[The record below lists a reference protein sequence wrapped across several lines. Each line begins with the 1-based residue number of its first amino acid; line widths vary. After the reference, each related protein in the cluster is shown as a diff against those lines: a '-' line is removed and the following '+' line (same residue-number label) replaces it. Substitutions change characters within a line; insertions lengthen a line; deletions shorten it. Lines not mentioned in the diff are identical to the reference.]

1 MAKVSNREDA
11 LLNAYLSRYKNAQ
24 ASTVNEG
31 QNKTQTARAKGAAL
45 LNATDKT
52 LPVLKDT
59 YSDTLQNIVQGASL
73 ENSLNNDVL
82 NRQMKLAQ
90 AKFEQ
95 ANDLYEQ
102 QKKAQQYAEKQAEK
116 EAAAAAKAAA
126 KAARSGRSSGKS
138 KSKSGSS
145 ADSAESSEDAGA
157 AMDALFGSGSA
168 GTGGT
173 TGSTNTA
180 ASSNKKDDEKT
191 DKKTERKEKREAW
204 QKSQRDH
211 HDEVLKAQEQQ
222 REKTVETVKN
232 AGKSVVKAV
241 VGGLTAPARGGNED
255 DKKSQYQKR
264 QLVDSGRVFT
274 KDGQVNQRYAELEE
288 DDTTRKTAGKSSQRG
303 IGSRIADLA
312 KGTAK
317 QAMGAALSFLEA
329 PAGGGSQANKA
340 AQYEMRRLTE
350 TGQALNADGSV
361 SDAYQKALDQFEN
374 TKNDQDVLDEKFVPA
389 LGLVKEGNAQVQR
402 GGEGLNGAGKA
413 AYNIA
418 AMGANM
424 APGMALGLVNP
435 ALGAGYMGLTSAGQK
450 LAEETEKGMGSRDA
464 LLRGAASGLI
474 STGTNAVPIGEFANI
489 TKNGSPI
496 LQGALKEGIE
506 NAGQEAADYLLNTA
520 ADYALKD
527 PDANFSLQ
535 DMASQ
540 VGMGAATGAAFGA
553 LGGVLNRAGNRAGLL
568 DNGQQEEA
576 FLRKDALPEETFAPD
591 ATNMEQS
598 TAPQNVP
605 DAIAQP
611 EANGTTGLA
620 AQIQQMNTPDAAN
633 RSALNTLDELRSQVD
648 LNGAK
653 EKEAEQLRR
662 AVLQRQQ
669 EIGNEAKLALQNSDS
684 LPIDAATDTGYNDIN
699 NIGGVTNE
707 AVQGR
712 SQYDG
717 AGSEGIL
724 QGSSDGTPQSGQR
737 LAVGTE
743 SGEYLPAD
751 RVLVAEHLNQRP
763 SVYDDSTRAIAE
775 QAGAGAF
782 DFRNSDDAS
791 ETFAQAL
798 ATAKAN
804 NVNGAAVDGHTAE
817 EIANIVNNGGKTFLT
832 PDGTAGGAVEADGNL
847 TCVFKD
853 AANNSTP
860 GAGSSIA
867 LAAVNGGATKGDCYG
882 QALVNMYSKAGLE
895 PVARIPYAY
904 GYNDAMDAQVRKQ
917 IADRIISKEPDVYA
931 LKLRDGYDFE
941 KAAAEFNTAH
951 RYTQAELDAL
961 PVYDDYD
968 EMLAY
973 RDSLLKAPSAS
984 AGGADALP
992 MPARADASEAVPGMD
1007 IVENAQS
1014 VAGMNGSESVHPN
1027 TVGSKEREMPYQ
1039 EYTGR
1044 GHSVTDIDRDTLTPE
1059 NQNILGTNVPYTV
1072 QRVSHAEQQANAQQI
1087 RSNEGLNATIDRI
1100 VKDSTSGNFNDETET
1115 LAGNTLRELN
1125 EKLNTLEPN
1134 TADYART
1141 ATQARIVRSKMR
1153 EGLTKT
1159 ARTLESAKQFTTP
1172 EKAVMN
1178 VEGILNDA
1186 RDAAQKKNPGAF
1198 KKAQTAIENAVEDGR
1213 NEANA
1218 QLGEIVTN
1226 ELSKIVETGK
1236 QAAGQAASAAKE
1248 VPVLDNPED
1257 VWARAVARNTG
1268 NYAQDNLKKADP
1280 DDLFAKEIVNQL
1292 FETAKESPVA
1302 QGARVKN
1309 GYTAQAKLN
1318 LAFDAQDDYAAVWN
1332 KARAIAQKNYK
1343 NNPDMTSRL
1352 QAFFDNVKDEG
1363 SLYSNKTVLS
1373 AFTENLKENDDT
1385 FRQLADR
1392 AAFGNKSEISK
1403 AANRLADAV
1412 EVPDAYRSSFLKTAE
1427 SVLANSKQLT
1437 GAQAHADGRAFRAAL
1452 NRAGF
1457 TVGDIADASAFG
1469 NDISPVMA
1477 AHEIMETL
1485 NPPTEYRQTVFDN
1498 VYNYIKNNDGYQKQT
1513 EKADNRV
1520 LRRLV
1525 NNVDGGYTSIANK
1538 AAFGSDAG
1546 MQATVSDFLDAINAP
1561 TSLRGEMG
1569 ERLQKAITG
1578 NTQYQ
1583 KAAAGADSRVFNEA
1597 VRHVQ
1602 EELEFTFQ
1610 KLSGESDAS
1619 KAKVLDGLKDTIT
1632 DYLGVDDTQA
1642 AEVVQNIEKMYNSA
1656 LSDGAMKRLAQIFPD
1671 TGKAANAPRDQ
1682 FLELLRSG
1690 AYNDEYMGE
1699 AVKDLAATK
1708 FGIQQLSDE
1717 QVANIKQ
1724 LAEQMETL
1732 PKDSKARVDIENEIA
1747 TIAAGNVRGSFW
1759 DKWNAM
1765 RYTGMLFNAVTN
1777 IKNAVNN
1784 VGQGTLALL
1793 KDGVNGA
1800 VQRVAKAMGNETADV
1815 TVGYLNPA
1823 SKADRSL
1830 IGRAF
1835 ADTENSRWRQLT
1847 GASENFEM
1855 AKAAKNAGQTFD
1867 SRVMRTIDQMSSAM
1881 LEDADVYGT
1890 SGLLSFAKPLSEKN
1904 PLRKAAEFAQDA
1916 TKSMGENGFIG
1927 VAGLKN
1933 NYSRY
1938 LASYLKA
1945 HGATDAIFDATDEAS
1960 KVMLEQARDYAVQ
1973 QALVNTYHEANVL
1986 TDFIGSAKKSANKV
2000 PLLGAWVE
2008 GQLPFVKT
2016 PTNVGIQAWRYSP
2029 GGLLQGLAQ
2038 MGYDAASGKDIN
2050 KAMDTFSAG
2059 LTGSA
2064 LAGLGAYLWSTGH
2077 LVPEMTD
2084 EEKAEADL
2092 TGAQENSLQ
2101 FTDENGKLHSYTIN
2115 WLSNWAGPMMVG
2127 ANLAKMWDTR
2137 NDNNTGVVD
2146 KVLNA
2151 CTSVLDPVIDN
2162 SYLSSLNNTIDQL
2175 GNAQTGGEKAATLLT
2190 SGFGNYFTQA
2200 IPTLSGQ
2207 LARTIDPTR
2216 RSTYTGLTGAAK
2228 NFAYFG
2234 QKSENKIPVLSKS
2247 NEPYIDVWGNEEKNF
2262 TPASGESASDYAARA
2277 AYNFLSPSYYSE
2289 SDDDAVSQ
2297 YVEGLYKSTGDK
2309 NVLPK
2314 NSSARGYTVSV
2325 QNPDGDSAEQ
2335 RLTPQEKTAYDK
2347 TYGQT
2352 AYDIVDSLR
2361 QNDMFLQ
2368 LPEDQQSALV
2378 QDAYSVAKTAGGVAA
2393 VGDGVSGTES
2403 KEYEAYKD
2411 GGVDGLVGFMLMKNA
2426 TDLVRDEKRET
2437 SGNDSAQLNDV
2448 ETWNTLYSQFG
2459 DDAVDNFV
2467 NSTKEDSTVR
2477 NISDLAGDKAVTAYM
2492 QAYSAV
2498 AKTLDE
2504 DQTPDKFTVGY
2515 GMQKYGLS
2523 GDDFARAYLAAYYK
2537 KDKNGKYPEKGGS
2550 YADKAGA
2557 EIYQSYGA
2565 DALQDWVNYRATIP
2579 DTNGNGKVDKDEA
2592 MARLNEM
2599 DLTNELRRA
2608 YLTKTNK
2615 QWKNPY

>member
-59 YSDTLQNIVQGASL
+59 YSDTLQSIVQGASL

-126 KAARSGRSSGKS
+126 KAARSGRSSGES

-145 ADSAESSEDAGA
+145 TDSAESSEDAGA
-157 AMDALFGSGSA
+157 AMDALFGSGTA

-173 TGSTNTA
+173 AGSTNTA

-204 QKSQRDH
+204 QKSQREH

-241 VGGLTAPARGGNED
+241 VGGLTAPARGGNQA
-255 DKKSQYQKR
+255 DKESQYQKR
-264 QLVDSGRVFT
+264 KLVDSGRVFT

-288 DDTTRKTAGKSSQRG
+288 EDTTRKTAGKSSQRG

-450 LAEETEKGMGSRDA
+450 LAEETDKGMGSRDA

-576 FLRKDALPEETFAPD
+576 FLRKDALPEETFAQD

-598 TAPQNVP
+598 AVPQNVP
-605 DAIAQP
+605 AAIAQP

-620 AQIQQMNTPDAAN
+620 AQIQQMNAPDAAN

-669 EIGNEAKLALQNSDS
+669 EIGDEAKLALQNSDS

-717 AGSEGIL
+717 TGSEGIL

-737 LAVGTE
+737 LAVGAE

-782 DFRNSDDAS
+782 DFRNSDDAP

-853 AANNSTP
+853 ATNNSTP

-917 IADRIISKEPDVYA
+917 IADGIISKEPDVYA

-973 RDSLLKAPSAS
+973 RDSLLKTPLAS

-1007 IVENAQS
+1007 IVENARQT
-1014 VAGMNGSESVHPN
+1014 AGTASGQNTARPLNGSESV
-1027 TVGSKEREMPYQ
+1027 
-1039 EYTGR
+1039 
-1044 GHSVTDIDRDTLTPE
+1044 PE
-1059 NQNILGTNVPYTV
+1059 NAVGATNARYST
-1072 QRVSHAEQQANAQQI
+1072 
-1087 RSNEGLNATIDRI
+1087 DKI
-1100 VKDSTSGNFNDETET
+1100 VENK
-1115 LAGNTLRELN
+1115 
-1125 EKLNTLEPN
+1125 
-1134 TADYART
+1134 DYANQA
-1141 ATQARIVRSKMR
+1141 ATRAVLDDAHR
-1153 EGLTKT
+1153 EGLTYSKHQVWTDTEAQHQALDDINTYIQEAGGDVDKGLDNAMKSLRKDTQWDKGESVT
-1159 ARTLESAKQFTTP
+1159 ANNIRDRLRTEYMNTEPGTP
-1172 EKAVMN
+1172 EFY
-1178 VEGILNDA
+1178 
-1186 RDAAQKKNPGAF
+1186 RQ
-1198 KKAQTAIENAVEDGR
+1198 
-1213 NEANA
+1213 
-1218 QLGEIVTN
+1218 
-1226 ELSKIVETGK
+1226 
-1236 QAAGQAASAAKE
+1236 
-1248 VPVLDNPED
+1248 
-1257 VWARAVARNTG
+1257 
-1268 NYAQDNLKKADP
+1268 
-1280 DDLFAKEIVNQL
+1280 
-1292 FETAKESPVA
+1292 
-1302 QGARVKN
+1302 
-1309 GYTAQAKLN
+1309 
-1318 LAFDAQDDYAAVWN
+1318 
-1332 KARAIAQKNYK
+1332 KARY
-1343 NNPDMTSRL
+1343 
-1352 QAFFDNVKDEG
+1352 
-1363 SLYSNKTVLS
+1363 
-1373 AFTENLKENDDT
+1373 DDW
-1385 FRQLADR
+1385 Q
-1392 AAFGNKSEISK
+1392 SEISK
-1403 AANRLADAV
+1403 QRSKVAQTMQSFTGDATARMHEVSNPIREKWETQHSVEAAR
-1412 EVPDAYRSSFLKTAE
+1412 
-1427 SVLANSKQLT
+1427 
-1437 GAQAHADGRAFRAAL
+1437 
-1452 NRAGF
+1452 
-1457 TVGDIADASAFG
+1457 
-1469 NDISPVMA
+1469 
-1477 AHEIMETL
+1477 
-1485 NPPTEYRQTVFDN
+1485 
-1498 VYNYIKNNDGYQKQT
+1498 IK
-1513 EKADNRV
+1513 
-1520 LRRLV
+1520 
-1525 NNVDGGYTSIANK
+1525 
-1538 AAFGSDAG
+1538 
-1546 MQATVSDFLDAINAP
+1546 
-1561 TSLRGEMG
+1561 
-1569 ERLQKAITG
+1569 
-1578 NTQYQ
+1578 
-1583 KAAAGADSRVFNEA
+1583 
-1597 VRHVQ
+1597 
-1602 EELEFTFQ
+1602 
-1610 KLSGESDAS
+1610 
-1619 KAKVLDGLKDTIT
+1619 
-1632 DYLGVDDTQA
+1632 
-1642 AEVVQNIEKMYNSA
+1642 
-1656 LSDGAMKRLAQIFPD
+1656 
-1671 TGKAANAPRDQ
+1671 
-1682 FLELLRSG
+1682 
-1690 AYNDEYMGE
+1690 
-1699 AVKDLAATK
+1699 
-1708 FGIQQLSDE
+1708 QLSDE
-1717 QVANIKQ
+1717 LDKLKTAVAQRNLDDMNSQDFTKGYVSGADRFPVQDNVKFPQNIRESIQKAGDTDAEFGQMLKDNGIPSHEERVANFSAADKEKYKTATEEAYNSIVARVKK
-1724 LAEQMETL
+1724 LCEKNKVNIDDDGVKTIAGKIMNGDNAESYYNSLIMQAAGISDLSIDEMEMVDNL
-1732 PKDSKARVDIENEIA
+1732 YSEAAKMPDSKARYEKEAQAIGVMAKHLPAKSWFERFDNIRYLAMLGNPTTHGKNIIGNILMKGLSDTKDEV
-1747 TIAAGNVRGSFW
+1747 AA
-1759 DKWNAM
+1759 AM
-1765 RYTGMLFNAVTN
+1765 QLVTT
-1777 IKNAVNN
+1777 K
-1784 VGQGTLALL
+1784 
-1793 KDGVNGA
+1793 
-1800 VQRVAKAMGNETADV
+1800 
-1815 TVGYLNPA
+1815 
-1823 SKADRSL
+1823 KADRTKALYVPQDMKNAASKWIDENHYAEVVKDGGKYNL
-1830 IGRAF
+1830 DSGLEQARSTYGQSIAGRALQKASDF
-1835 ADTENSRWRQLT
+1835 NSNLLD
-1847 GASENFEM
+1847 
-1855 AKAAKNAGQTFD
+1855 K
-1867 SRVMRTIDQMSSAM
+1867 
-1881 LEDADVYGT
+1881 EDEIFV
-1890 SGLLSFAKPLSEKN
+1890 K
-1904 PLRKAAEFAQDA
+1904 
-1916 TKSMGENGFIG
+1916 M
-1927 VAGLKN
+1927 
-1933 NYSRY
+1933 
-1938 LASYLKA
+1938 
-1945 HGATDAIFDATDEAS
+1945 GATHSLANVLTARGYDASIFTKTDEAS
-1960 KVMLEQARDYAVQ
+1960 QRVLLDALETAKRDAKDVTFHTET
-1973 QALVNTYHEANVL
+1973 ALTRGMDRISKWGDKKGDLGEKIKYCIGQGLLPFAKTPSNILKTAAEYNPVGAAFEAGYRAYHHE
-1986 TDFIGSAKKSANKV
+1986 GSAAVTDALAKGVVGSGVMAVGYWLAHEGFLTGTLDEDTKDYDKMLGKQEYSVNIPGVGSYTLDWAAPAIV
-2000 PLLGAWVE
+2000 PL
-2008 GQLPFVKT
+2008 
-2016 PTNVGIQAWRYSP
+2016 
-2029 GGLLQGLAQ
+2029 
-2038 MGYDAASGKDIN
+2038 
-2050 KAMDTFSAG
+2050 
-2059 LTGSA
+2059 
-2064 LAGLGAYLWSTGH
+2064 
-2077 LVPEMTD
+2077 
-2084 EEKAEADL
+2084 
-2092 TGAQENSLQ
+2092 
-2101 FTDENGKLHSYTIN
+2101 
-2115 WLSNWAGPMMVG
+2115 MMG
-2127 ANLAKMWDTR
+2127 ANLEQGGYNLDTLMQDPS
-2137 NDNNTGVVD
+2137 NFDKIFGEVSDIFMNALDPIQNMTMMQGINNTLENIRYSD
-2146 KVLNA
+2146 DNA
-2151 CTSVLDPVIDN
+2151 AGSIGSLAVNLGTG
-2162 SYLSSLNNTIDQL
+2162 YLQQFVPTALS
-2175 GNAQTGGEKAATLLT
+2175 KAA
-2190 SGFGNYFTQA
+2190 
-2200 IPTLSGQ
+2200 
-2207 LARTIDPTR
+2207 RTVDDTR
-2216 RSTYTGLTGAAK
+2216 RSTYGGGSSASERNK
-2228 NFAYFG
+2228 NYLLR
-2234 QKSENKIPVLSKS
+2234 STMNKIPGLSKES
-2247 NEPYIDVWGNEEKNF
+2247 EPYIDQWGREE
-2262 TPASGESASDYAARA
+2262 ASLDGTDDSAGGMFLRG
-2277 AYNFLSPSYYSE
+2277 AYNFGSPGYYSAE
-2289 SDDDAVSQ
+2289 NVTPVDEYLQ
-2297 YVEGLYKSTGDK
+2297 GLYGNTNDK
-2309 NVLPK
+2309 HVLPEKAK
-2314 NSSARGYTVSV
+2314 NYITV
-2325 QNPDGDSAEQ
+2325 DSENYYM
-2335 RLTPQEKTAYDK
+2335 TPEEKTEYAK
-2347 TYGQT
+2347 TSGQT

-2393 VGDGVSGTES
+2393 VGDGVSGVNA

-2437 SGNDSAQLNDV
+2437 SGNDNADLNTV

-2477 NISDLAGDKAVTAYM
+2477 NIDELAGNKAVSAYM
-2492 QAYSAV
+2492 RSYSAV
-2498 AKTLDE
+2498 AKTLD
-2504 DQTPDKFTVGY
+2504 DGQTPDKFTVGY

-2579 DTNGNGKVDKDEA
+2579 DTNGNGKADKDEA
-2592 MARLNEM
+2592 VARLKEM
-2599 DLTNELRRA
+2599 DLTNEMRRA
-2608 YLTKTNK
+2608 YLAKTNK
-2615 QWKNPY
+2615 QWDKKNPF